1 MRYALFLGCQVPV
14 HLTQYEASA
23 RAVLSRL
30 GVGLVDIDQF
40 NCCGYPLRNLD
51 LQTSVLF
58 AARNLALAAR
68 ERLEV
73 LALCKCC
80 FGNLKKAAHL
90 LGEDEQLRG
99 EINAILHKEGLEYGG
114 EVEVRHLLSVL
125 YHEVGLAAIKDKVE
139 RPFANL
145 NIATHYG
152 CHALRP
158 SEIVEFDDPVAPSI
172 FDRLVEVTGATS
184 IRWPAQL
191 ECCGAPLL
199 GINDDLSMDLTV
211 KKLSNARQS
220 GADYLCAG
228 CTYCQIQFDAVQKM
242 ISSSRGTNHELPSIL
257 YPQLL
262 GLSLGISGD
271 ALGLPLNQLPLGSI
285 EDFYFVP
292 EPEPEEG
299 AEEESAAGATAE

>member
-1 MRYALFLGCQVPV
+1 MRYALFLGCQIPV

-30 GVGLVDIDQF
+30 GVGLVDIAQF

-68 ERLEV
+68 KDLEILV
-73 LALCKCC
+73 LCKCC
-80 FGNLKKAAHL
+80 FGNLKKAVHL

-99 EINAILHKEGLEYGG
+99 EINAILLKEGLEYKG
-114 EVEVRHLLSVL
+114 EVEVKHLLSVL
-125 YHEVGLAAIKDKVE
+125 YHEVGVGAIKEKVE
-139 RPFANL
+139 KPFANL

-158 SEIVEFDDPVAPSI
+158 SDIVEFDDPVAPSI

-184 IRWPAQL
+184 IHWPTQL

-211 KKLSNARQS
+211 RKLTDARQS

-242 ISSSRGTNHELPSIL
+242 ISLSRNTNNELPSIL

-262 GLSLGISGD
+262 GLSLGLSGET
-271 ALGLPLNQLPLGSI
+271 LGLRLNQLPLGSI

-292 EPEPEEG
+292 EPEPEQEEV
-299 AEEESAAGATAE
+299 AEAAAE

>member
-1 MRYALFLGCQVPV
+1 MRYALFLGCQIPV

-30 GVGLVDIDQF
+30 GVGLVDISQF

-68 ERLEV
+68 KDLEILV
-73 LALCKCC
+73 LCKCC

-99 EINAILHKEGLEYGG
+99 EINAILLKEGLEYEG
-114 EVEVRHLLSVL
+114 EVEVKHLLSVL
-125 YHEVGLAAIKDKVE
+125 YHEVGLGAIKEKVE
-139 RPFANL
+139 KPFANL

-158 SEIVEFDDPVAPSI
+158 SDIVEFDDPVAPSI

-184 IRWPAQL
+184 IHWPTQL

-211 KKLSNARQS
+211 RKLTDARQS

-228 CTYCQIQFDAVQKM
+228 CTYCQIQFDDVQKM
-242 ISSSRGTNHELPSIL
+242 ISLSRNTNNELPSIL

-262 GLSLGISGD
+262 GLSLGISGET
-271 ALGLPLNQLPLGSI
+271 LGLPLNQLPLGSI

-292 EPEPEEG
+292 EPEPEEEEV
-299 AEEESAAGATAE
+299 AEAAAE